1 MKRFKFR
8 LQRVL
13 DMRVQIRD
21 KARQELV
28 RRNSERDHELSVLAH
43 LEEEYRRVT
52 MVEGGMYSASQV
64 VLFGAYGERLEVAI
78 KNQKLVVAKAI
89 EDASVAQARYVE
101 TSRDAKALEMLRE
114 KKLKEHNDEL
124 LRQEGA
130 VLDELAITRFEKLD

>member
-28 RRNSERDHELSVLAH
+28 RRNNERDHEVSVLAH
-43 LEEEYRRVT
+43 LEEEYRRIT
-52 MVEGGMYSASQV
+52 MEEGGMYSASQV

-89 EDASVAQARYVE
+89 EAAQVAQGRYVE
-101 TSRDAKALEMLRE
+101 ASRDAKALEMLQE
-114 KKLKEHNDEL
+114 KKLKEYNEEL

-130 VLDELAITRFEKLD
+130 VLDELAITRFEKID

>member
-8 LQRVL
+8 LRRVL

-28 RRNSERDHELSVLAH
+28 RRNNERDHEISVLAC

-52 MVEGGMYSASQV
+52 IEAGGMYSASEI

-89 EDASVAQARYVE
+89 EAAQVAQERYVE
-101 TSRDAKALEMLRE
+101 ASQDAKALEMLRE
-114 KKLKEHNDEL
+114 KKLKEYNDES

-130 VLDELAITRFEKLD
+130 VLDELAITRFQKFD

>member
-28 RRNSERDHELSVLAH
+28 RRNSERDHEISVLAH
-43 LEEEYRRVT
+43 LEGEYRRVT
-52 MVEGGMYSASQV
+52 MEEGGMYSASQL
-64 VLFGAYGERLEVAI
+64 VLFGAYAERLELEI
-78 KNQKLVVAKAI
+78 KNQKLIVAKAI
-89 EDASVAQARYVE
+89 EQAAIAQERYVE
-101 TSRDAKALEMLRE
+101 ASRDAKALEMLRE
-114 KKLKEHNDEL
+114 KKLKEYNDEA

-130 VLDELAITRFEKLD
+130 FLDELAITRFEKVE